1 MMHKFLLRI
10 RKDVFNLAKTEAN
23 SRGISINDLL
33 VMCIEESLVKYM
45 EESSEAFKDMIKD
58 KAIQKER
65 KRLRNEQ
72 EPWKTIL

>member
-1 MMHKFLLRI
+1 MHKFLLRI
-10 RKDVFNLAKTEAN
+10 RQDVFDLAKAEAN

-45 EESSEAFKDMIKD
+45 EESSEAFRDMVKD

-72 EPWKTIL
+72 EPWETIL